1 MRKNCMKYEWWQVDK
16 MEKRCCSIVVIIIY
30 EGKTKKAFKKNRGVP
45 PLSPLSLPLSL
56 SLKKFPPL
64 TQRDLKRLSLNGGTL
79 RMIFYWKG
87 VAMGAIFIDVSVS
100 IVFLTYFFKFSNI
113 FYHLNVKFYMNLR
126 WNVGCFTFHIVP
138 KHNLSLLIKNF
149 FLKFLKIT
157 FLYFKSISNL
167 TPFQNE

>member
-1 MRKNCMKYEWWQVDK
+1 MGINSIHLHGKICMKYEWWQVDK

-79 RMIFYWKG
+79 RIFFF
-87 VAMGAIFIDVSVS
+87 FIERRGQYLS
-100 IVFLTYFFKFSNI
+100 
-113 FYHLNVKFYMNLR
+113 M
-126 WNVGCFTFHIVP
+126 FHFP
-138 KHNLSLLIKNF
+138 
-149 FLKFLKIT
+149 
-157 FLYFKSISNL
+157 YCSNL
-167 TPFQNE
+167 YKISWFFQIICFKGFVSNSTLFQNS

>member
-1 MRKNCMKYEWWQVDK
+1 

-79 RMIFYWKG
+79 RMIFLLKG
-87 VAMGAIFIDVSVS
+87 VAMTAIFIDVSVS
-100 IVFLTYFFKFSNI
+100 LVFLTYFFIFKHFSSFKCQILYKFKM
-113 FYHLNVKFYMNLR
+113 NVS
-126 WNVGCFTFHIVP
+126 
-138 KHNLSLLIKNF
+138 LSILF
-149 FLKFLKIT
+149 Q
-157 FLYFKSISNL
+157 L
-167 TPFQNE
+167 TICIY